1 MFCKGGTA
9 VDRSIWR
16 HKANRVQ
23 QDIIRIGHAG
33 LDAPALRAEYLKQLR
48 RVIPTDLA
56 FLGVLDPATLLFTQ
70 ATLDDY
76 LAQIVPRLTE
86 HEILRDDVNKFSWPV
101 RSDPVGSLSAAT
113 RGELGRSPRY
123 REIYVPVGL
132 GDELRAVLRAGDLN
146 WGGICLHR
154 ERASPNFSAEEAE
167 FLGRVAPHMA
177 AGLRT
182 SLLLGRALAPAPPD
196 GPGVLMLADDLTPI
210 GSTPAAER
218 WLGEISSHSQPGMSE
233 LPAAIFSL
241 AARLQQIDRGE
252 PLAPHLQPH
261 ARLRTRTGHWLALH
275 ASRLLGQVG
284 RAPLAIIIEPAQPV
298 AIAPLIVQAY
308 ELSSRERELTQL
320 VLQGLGTH
328 EISAALHV
336 SVNTVQ
342 DHLKAIFQKVGVRSR
357 RELVAQIYAR
367 HYQPHLQV
375 ESSARAA

>member
-1 MFCKGGTA
+1 M
-9 VDRSIWR
+9 DRSVWR
-16 HKANRVQ
+16 RKANHVQ
-23 QDIIRIGHAG
+23 QDIIRIGRAG

-56 FLGVLDPATLLFTQ
+56 FLGVVDPATLLFTQ
-70 ATLDDY
+70 ATLDDC

-113 RGELGRSPRY
+113 QGELGRSPRY
-123 REIYVPVGL
+123 REIYEPIGL

-154 ERASPNFSAEEAE
+154 ERSSPAFSAEEAE

-218 WLGEISSHSQPGMSE
+218 WLDEISSTSRPGMRE
-233 LPAAIFSL
+233 LPAAIYSL
-241 AARLQQIDRGE
+241 AARLRQIDRGE
-252 PLAPHLQPH
+252 LLVPDMRAY
-261 ARLRTRTGHWLALH
+261 ARLRTRAGHWLALH
-275 ASRLLGQVG
+275 GSRLLGQAG

-308 ELSSRERELTQL
+308 ELSARERELTQL
-320 VLQGLGTH
+320 VLQGLATS

-357 RELVAQIYAR
+357 RELVAQINAQ
-367 HYQPHLQV
+367 HYEPRLQL
-375 ESSARAA
+375 ESNARAA